1 MNFDAKIRNISERIK
16 QDNDYVASN
25 KEFAADSHPFA
36 MNKMMSSL
44 KVGSV
49 KVGAINKPH
58 LNRSNAAL
66 SFRKTNDTPHP
77 CKHESIKRLQVKTKK
92 LLELH
97 SPRSKTNIINY

>member
-36 MNKMMSSL
+36 MNKMMGSL

-49 KVGAINKPH
+49 KVGSINKPH

-66 SFRKTNDTPHP
+66 SFRKTNDTRTHA
-77 CKHESIKRLQVKTKK
+77 KHESIKRLQVKTKK
-92 LLELH
+92 T
-97 SPRSKTNIINY
+97 PRTSQPKE

>member
-1 MNFDAKIRNISERIK
+1 MNFDAKIRNISERMK

-25 KEFAADSHPFA
+25 EEFAADSHPFA
-36 MNKMMSSL
+36 MNKMMGSL

-49 KVGAINKPH
+49 KVGSINKPH

-77 CKHESIKRLQVKTKK
+77 C
-92 LLELH
+92 
-97 SPRSKTNIINY
+97 